1 MTLYLWPP
9 VIMYLLGMM
18 LVIGMFESMNDDN
31 KGTYKL
37 AIVWPFVSIMFIY
50 ESIRDIIYGDRR

>member
-1 MTLYLWPP
+1 
-9 VIMYLLGMM
+9 MYLLGMM

-37 AIVWPFVSIMFIY
+37 AILWPFVSIMFIY
-50 ESIRDIIYGDRR
+50 EMIRDIINGDRR

>member
-1 MTLYLWPP
+1 MMLYLWPP

-31 KGTYKL
+31 KGTLKL

-50 ESIRDIIYGDRR
+50 EMIRDIIYGDRR